1 MIQLGL
7 SNFDTAM
14 DRVKILFHESVLHR
28 KVLPGNLNTSVFWE
42 MCLSSFSP
50 YRPVMRGSGA
60 VWGKWRRR
68 RERRLRSVVV
78 DTKSPWSRV
87 ARTKRSHWTAS
98 KRCAVAVAACEPF
111 CVPQSLI
118 FFKFW
123 NINFT
128 FWSER
133 WKNLSWK
140 LERTIIRFTFT
151 FSTLLSITLPQVVR
165 ILQRNWSQKNSD
177 QEKTWNEKNTENQSH
192 PQFQFRSSFHRC
204 ALASVLQCSKTDHFH
219 RRPRDI

>member
-1 MIQLGL
+1 
-7 SNFDTAM
+7 
-14 DRVKILFHESVLHR
+14 
-28 KVLPGNLNTSVFWE
+28 

-60 VWGKWRRR
+60 VLGKWRRR
-68 RERRLRSVVV
+68 RERRLRSVVLG
-78 DTKSPWSRV
+78 TKSPRRSRSPGTKSPRSWV
-87 ARTKRSHWTAS
+87 ARTKRSHWAAS

-128 FWSER
+128 FWSQR

-192 PQFQFRSSFHRC
+192 PQFEFRSSFHCC
-204 ALASVLQCSKTDHFH
+204 ALASVLHCSITDRFH
-219 RRPRDI
+219 RLPRDI